1 MKKSVFNVVMTG
13 ALSLGVLGAASLPVF
28 AASNSALDSSTQ
40 AKVDTIM
47 SNLRT
52 KLEAIGVD
60 LPERGDMFAN
70 LDEET
75 KAKAEAIVDKKKA
88 GVITEE
94 EAKTQLEAL
103 GVQMPERGEGKGIGH
118 LAQDVEDADLNEST
132 QKKADNI
139 LAQEENGTITHDEAE
154 EQLAALGI
162 EINER
167 GGKGGFL
174 SSLDEETKAKAEA
187 ILEKKKNGTLTEA
200 EAKKQLQALGITLPE
215 RPDLFADLDDETK
228 AKAEAIMEK
237 LKSGDLT
244 REQADEQLEALG
256 ADLPKHGRHGGKGR
270 GDMLQGLDD
279 ETKAKAE
286 SLIEDAETQLEDLG
300 VDKMPLH

>member
-40 AKVDTIM
+40 AKADTIM

-60 LPERGDMFAN
+60 LPEKDGMFAN

-75 KAKAEAIVDKKKA
+75 KAKAEVIVDKKKA
-88 GVITEE
+88 GEITEE

-103 GVQMPERGEGKGIGH
+103 GVQMPERGKGIGH
-118 LAQDVEDADLNEST
+118 LAQDVEDADLNEAA

-139 LAQEENGTITHDEAE
+139 LAQAENGTITHDQAE

-162 EINER
+162 ETNER
-167 GGKGGFL
+167 GGKDGFL

-256 ADLPKHGRHGGKGR
+256 VDLPEHGRHGGKGR
-270 GDMLQGLDD
+270 GNMLQGLDD

-286 SLIEDAETQLEDLG
+286 SLIEEAKTQLEDLG

>member
-28 AASNSALDSSTQ
+28 AASNSTLDSSTQ
-40 AKVDTIM
+40 AKVETIM
-47 SNLRT
+47 DNLRT

-60 LPERGDMFAN
+60 IPEKGDMFAN
-70 LDEET
+70 LDDET
-75 KAKAEAIVDKKKA
+75 KAKAEAIMDKKKA
-88 GVITEE
+88 GEITEE

-103 GVQMPERGEGKGIGH
+103 GVKMPERGARRGGDH
-118 LAQDVEDADLNEST
+118 LAQDVERANLDEST
-132 QKKADNI
+132 QAKADKI
-139 LAQEENGTITHDEAE
+139 LVQVEDGAITHDEAE
-154 EQLAALGI
+154 EQLTALGI
-162 EINER
+162 TINER
-167 GGKGGFL
+167 GGRGDFL
-174 SSLDEETKAKAEA
+174 SSLDDETKAKAEA

-200 EAKKQLQALGITLPE
+200 EAETQLKALGVKLPE
-215 RPDLFADLDDETK
+215 RPDRFANLDEETK

-237 LKSGDLT
+237 LKSGDVT
-244 REQADEQLEALG
+244 REQAAEQLEALG
-256 ADLPKHGRHGGKGR
+256 VDLPERGGHGGKGR

-286 SLIEDAETQLEDLG
+286 SLIEDAKTQLEDLG